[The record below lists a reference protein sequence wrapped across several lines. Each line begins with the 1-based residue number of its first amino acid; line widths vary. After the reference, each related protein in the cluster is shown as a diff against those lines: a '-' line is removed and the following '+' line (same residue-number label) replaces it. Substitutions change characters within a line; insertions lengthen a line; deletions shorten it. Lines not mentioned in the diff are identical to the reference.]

1 LSRGVRHF
9 YPVGTLQQPLN
20 RMEYRTK
27 VCLRPDYLFQLP
39 LATGHVERII
49 ADVKTVSLGAPS
61 YYKPEAAGKR
71 TVEHI
76 EAEVPGEYRRT
87 AAKMDTALG
96 HADGNGPVTRR
107 LAEYRKVLPLCF
119 VGYGEGSEEVHN
131 LITCLAD
138 ARLKK
143 VGLHRGRAGSD
154 QELAIIHQSA

>member
-1 LSRGVRHF
+1 MSRGVRHF

-27 VCLRPDYLFQLP
+27 VCLRPLPDYLFQLP

-96 HADGNGPVTRR
+96 HADRNGPVTRSWQSIER
-107 LAEYRKVLPLCF
+107 SSLYALLAMVKGQKRYTTSSPV
-119 VGYGEGSEEVHN
+119 
-131 LITCLAD
+131 
-138 ARLKK
+138 
-143 VGLHRGRAGSD
+143 
-154 QELAIIHQSA
+154 